1 MDNMVRMEVV
11 SVGTRLWCLDNSL
24 PFLKRRQTT
33 SWGERD
39 NSYDYRGS
47 FLARENWRARGP
59 RPMRC
64 IPGNGMPRCN
74 GGYLLSILFYRRIE
88 L

>member
-11 SVGTRLWCLDNSL
+11 GVGTRLRCLDNSL

-47 FLARENWRARGP
+47 FLAGEKLASQGSTPDEMYSW
-59 RPMRC
+59 
-64 IPGNGMPRCN
+64 
-74 GGYLLSILFYRRIE
+74 
-88 L
+88 